1 MNERQWPSSKGRLLS
16 FFSFF
21 LYHLIITLSHTFAL
35 KARLC
40 KHIRLPLDPPLYVAF
55 FSLENVILTPPRVA
69 SPCQSNRMLKFY
81 GGACPARS
89 GDGNG
94 DGDGEN
100 VGDGQLYDIFL
111 KWGP

>member
-1 MNERQWPSSKGRLLS
+1 
-16 FFSFF
+16 
-21 LYHLIITLSHTFAL
+21 
-35 KARLC
+35 
-40 KHIRLPLDPPLYVAF
+40 
-55 FSLENVILTPPRVA
+55 
-69 SPCQSNRMLKFY
+69 MLKFY